1 MARNEVSELYTVC
14 TDWYFDFIIDFPF
27 LRPLLYTGSSGMF
40 SGVSSLS
47 YNGLY
52 CKLWQTLVTLERDPF
67 PAVAHLASQVIDH
80 LRSKVSRGSM
90 CVL

>member
-1 MARNEVSELYTVC
+1 
-14 TDWYFDFIIDFPF
+14 
-27 LRPLLYTGSSGMF
+27 MF

-80 LRSKVSRGSM
+80 LRSKVSRDSL
-90 CVL
+90 CVPVVDDEFPLLLSCDYLFG

>member
-1 MARNEVSELYTVC
+1 
-14 TDWYFDFIIDFPF
+14 
-27 LRPLLYTGSSGMF
+27 MF

-80 LRSKVSRGSM
+80 LRSKVSGSSL
-90 CVL
+90 CVYVVDDEFTQLLSCDCICLSDALLLVHG

>member
-1 MARNEVSELYTVC
+1 MTV
-14 TDWYFDFIIDFPF
+14 
-27 LRPLLYTGSSGMF
+27 LYTGSSGMF

-80 LRSKVSRGSM
+80 LRSKVSRGSL
-90 CVL
+90 CVYVVDEFPQLLTCYCICLADTLLLVHG